1 MDNYSTYLKF
11 VTEALELSR
20 SIPKYFSRF
29 SNKIYDNHQKLVIVV
44 LMQKMKMTSRE
55 IVEWLKANEEIR
67 LLIGLCNRIPV
78 HTTVIRFLN
87 RIKYLLNKFFSI
99 RQACKL
105 GIDASGF
112 ELETKSY
119 YYRRVYNMKNK
130 QKTKKYMKLSI
141 AVDLDNQLI
150 LQHKIR
156 RGPRNDNID
165 FKNLLNDLNVDYVL
179 ADKGYSSKANR
190 KLVLEKQGIPIIP
203 YKKCDAV
210 YRFPDNK
217 RLKFSKKLYGQRA
230 KVETVFSVIKR
241 KYGSV
246 LRCKSFATQK
256 AELTCKLIAYNLDRK
271 IKMVGY
277 YLLGLHQSSYCGA
290 LLKKSSENIY

>member
-1 MDNYSTYLKF
+1 MNNYSVYLKF
-11 VTEALELSR
+11 VTDALELSK
-20 SIPKYFSRF
+20 SIPKYFSMF
-29 SNKIYDNHQKLVIVV
+29 SNKIYDNHQKLVIIV

-55 IVEWLKANEEIR
+55 VVEWLKANEEVR
-67 LLIGLCNRIPV
+67 LLIGLYNRIHV

-87 RIKYLLNKFFSI
+87 RVKHLLNKFFDI
-99 RQACKL
+99 KQACKL

-119 YYRRVYNMKNK
+119 YYRKVYNMKNR
-130 QKTKKYMKLSI
+130 QKTRKYMKLSI

-150 LQHKIR
+150 LHNKIR

-165 FKNLLNDLNVDYVL
+165 FKNLLKDMNVDYVL

-190 KLVLEKQGIPIIP
+190 KLVLEKQGIPVIP
-203 YKKCDAV
+203 YKKCDTV
-210 YRFPDNK
+210 YKFSNGK
-217 RLKFSKKLYGQRA
+217 RLRLPKELYGQRA

-246 LRCKSFATQK
+246 LRCKRFATQK

-271 IKMVGY
+271 IKMISY
-277 YLLGLHQSSYCGA
+277 YLLGLHQS
-290 LLKKSSENIY
+290 